1 MDEINLAKFLELFSK
16 TRSKTSFSSWWVSYL
31 SYNEHQPLVFLG
43 SLVSNSFLRY
53 IYIFLPTRITSHSKN
68 IIASMFSKFYFTW
81 NNLVIQL
88 QQHLT
93 NYLKFYWL
101 QIFILNLSIQ
111 KSNFHERDWSRLVN
125 QQNLNISMESFL
137 SNMNSIMHN

>member
-16 TRSKTSFSSWWVSYL
+16 TRSKTRFSSWWVNYP
-31 SYNEHQPLVFLG
+31 SYNEHQPVVFLG
-43 SLVSNSFLRY
+43 SLSLILFCY
-53 IYIFLPTRITSHSKN
+53 IYIFPPTRITSHSKN
-68 IIASMFSKFYFTW
+68 IIANMFSKFYFTW

-111 KSNFHERDWSRLVN
+111 KFNFHERDWSRLVD

>member
-1 MDEINLAKFLELFSK
+1 
-16 TRSKTSFSSWWVSYL
+16 
-31 SYNEHQPLVFLG
+31 
-43 SLVSNSFLRY
+43 
-53 IYIFLPTRITSHSKN
+53 
-68 IIASMFSKFYFTW
+68 MFSKFYFTW

-111 KSNFHERDWSRLVN
+111 KFNFHERDWSRLVD